1 MIMRSYL
8 LFLCIALSA
17 FSFSGCDKTDDNCD
31 CVNLP
36 DSPTKWKITSR
47 TGGVSGTS
55 VPLTTDQQNN
65 ILTLQLNGKYVCTN
79 TQTGMIVNGTFAISD
94 FSSIYGTKQKFVF
107 DPQLP
112 MLDDEYYILLSNAE
126 GKLVFGDNRADG
138 YSTTF
143 SIIQP

>member
-1 MIMRSYL
+1 MKPYL
-8 LFLCIALSA
+8 LFLCIALSTL
-17 FSFSGCDKTDDNCD
+17 SISSCSKTGETLGCEP
-31 CVNLP
+31 LP
-36 DSPTKWKITSR
+36 ETTSKWKITSR
-47 TGGVSGTS
+47 NGGISAKS
-55 VPLTTDQQNN
+55 VPLTIDQQNN
-65 ILTLQLNGKYVCTN
+65 IITFQSNGKYVCNN
-79 TQTGMIVNGTFAISD
+79 TQTGMEVNGTFAISD

-112 MLDDEYYILLSNAE
+112 MLDDEYYILLGNAE

>member
-1 MIMRSYL
+1 M
-8 LFLCIALSA
+8 
-17 FSFSGCDKTDDNCD
+17 
-31 CVNLP
+31 NLP

-65 ILTLQLNGKYVCTN
+65 ILTLELNGKYVCTN
-79 TQTGMIVNGTFAISD
+79 TQTGMIVNGTFTVSN
-94 FSSIYGTKQKFVF
+94 FSSIYGAKQRFVF

-112 MLDDEYYILLSNAE
+112 MLDDEYYILLGNAE
-126 GKLVFGDNRADG
+126 GKLIFGDNRADG